1 MKISIK
7 ADGTF
12 EFDGNDMG
20 GVDPAKIADI
30 VNIMKGAALP
40 TPTPT
45 PKSTIGKGKVK
56 GVKAVG
62 YFDMHSQEVIDDV
75 NLPLKTGDYQ
85 YLTASDLIFTSP
97 YSGRCDLN
105 EKCLTAQIHKSVVEF
120 FLANEN
126 TPSEGKFIAAKIH
139 KKSPHLKESTI
150 KNMILE
156 MPKMGILSTDNNR
169 PRKFFLSSKFI
180 NQ

>member
-40 TPTPT
+40 TPTP
-45 PKSTIGKGKVK
+45 KYTIGKGKVK

-75 NLPLKTGDYQ
+75 NLPLKT
-85 YLTASDLIFTSP
+85 
-97 YSGRCDLN
+97 
-105 EKCLTAQIHKSVVEF
+105 
-120 FLANEN
+120 
-126 TPSEGKFIAAKIH
+126 
-139 KKSPHLKESTI
+139 
-150 KNMILE
+150 
-156 MPKMGILSTDNNR
+156 
-169 PRKFFLSSKFI
+169 
-180 NQ
+180 